1 MSLSSSI
8 NTEIKNAMLA
18 KDSVALAALRAI
30 KSAFLLAQ
38 TDGSGKGLTEEDE
51 MTILNK
57 MVKQRKDS
65 IAVYEQQ
72 NRADL
77 AEEEKAQLA
86 VILKYLPAQMSDE
99 ELESLISNLI
109 AELGASGM
117 KDMGKVMG
125 ALQPKIAG
133 KADGKTAS
141 SIVKKLL
148 GN

>member
-1 MSLSSSI
+1 M
-8 NTEIKNAMLA
+8 EIKNAMLA

-38 TDGSGKGLTEEDE
+38 TDGSGKELTEEDE

>member
-38 TDGSGKGLTEEDE
+38 TDGSGKELTEEDE
-51 MTILNK
+51 MAILNK

>member
-1 MSLSSSI
+1 MLLSSSI

-38 TDGSGKGLTEEDE
+38 TDGSGKELTEEDE

>member
-1 MSLSSSI
+1 MLLSSSI

-38 TDGSGKGLTEEDE
+38 TDGSGKELTEEDE
-51 MTILNK
+51 MAILNK

>member
-38 TDGSGKGLTEEDE
+38 TDGSGKELTEEDE

>member
-18 KDSVALAALRAI
+18 KDSVALASLRAI

-38 TDGSGKGLTEEDE
+38 TDGSGKELTEEDE
-51 MTILNK
+51 LAILNK

-72 NRADL
+72 DRADL

-109 AELGASGM
+109 SELGASGM

>member
-38 TDGSGKGLTEEDE
+38 TDGSGKELTEEDE
-51 MTILNK
+51 MAILDK

>member
-1 MSLSSSI
+1 
-8 NTEIKNAMLA
+8 MLA

-30 KSAFLLAQ
+30 KSAFMLAQ
-38 TDGSGKGLTEEDE
+38 TDGSGKELTEEDE
-51 MTILNK
+51 MAILNK

-72 NRADL
+72 DRADL
-77 AEEEKAQLA
+77 AEEEKTQLA

-99 ELESLISNLI
+99 ELETLISNVI
-109 AELGASGM
+109 SELGAAGM

-141 SIVKKLL
+141 NIVKKLL

>member
-38 TDGSGKGLTEEDE
+38 TDGSGKELTEEDE

-99 ELESLISNLI
+99 ELESLITNLI